1 MINQAIKDYDVDP
14 KSSFLIGD
22 SQRDVDAAEAAGV
35 KAIYL
40 QVQIYWILLRLLF
53 SPLFILCL
61 L

>member
-35 KAIYL
+35 KGYL
-40 QVQIYWILLRLLF
+40 FTGTNLLD
-53 SPLFILCL
+53 FIRTII
-61 L
+61 